1 MPTDADAN
9 VVYSGAINSSVPAT
23 VTGEFINLT
32 TFQVGLTYAAVN
44 GGNTSAPALNLWG
57 TSAFRAW
64 LYPTA
69 SAVNRFVSVGAN
81 PAELVAGAV
90 INAASTFGTT
100 TMPSALVPGGAWV
113 GGTTGYLGF
122 KFLSGALTLYGWAQ
136 IFVPTGTPS
145 STNQMVLIDM
155 AFENSGAGI
164 LAGQQGNL
172 PSVPDS
178 SNTLLLLAVGCA
190 ATGALAWRR
199 RTAAV

>member
-1 MPTDADAN
+1 M
-9 VVYSGAINSSVPAT
+9 
-23 VTGEFINLT
+23 
-32 TFQVGLTYAAVN
+32 TYAAVN
-44 GGNTSAPALNLWG
+44 GGSSTAPVLNLWG

-64 LYPTA
+64 LYPTS

-90 INAASTFGTT
+90 INAASTYGASAT
-100 TMPSALVPGGAWV
+100 PSALVPGGNWI

-122 KFLSGALTLYGWAQ
+122 KFLSGALTLFGWAQ
-136 IFVPTGTPS
+136 VFTPTGTPS

-164 LAGQQGNL
+164 LAGQRPNL
-172 PSVPDS
+172 PSVPES
-178 SNTLLLLAVGCA
+178 GNTLLLLVVGCA

-199 RTAAV
+199 RKVAA